1 MGESE
6 EAREGEMG
14 VVVAREE
21 SWRWVRRESKKA
33 RAYLLVDASLHAPC
47 YSSSMEALVSEISGF

>member
-1 MGESE
+1 
-6 EAREGEMG
+6 MG

-21 SWRWVRRESKKA
+21 SWRWARRESKKA

-47 YSSSMEALVSEISGF
+47 YSTSMEALVSEISGF